1 MVEFVSCHAECFV
14 EIYFSRNLTRHHRL
28 EEKNGGHATTTMK
41 ITAVTTHDVRFPTS
55 ADLSGSDAVHKDPD
69 YSCVYVVVSTDDP
82 SCPEGYGL
90 TFTLGRGNEIVA
102 SCVKA
107 LSFLLVGKDFDQDIV
122 KDMMNV
128 DDHKGFYYQI
138 CQEGQLRWL
147 GPEKGVVA
155 LAAGAIMN
163 AVWDIMARRAGK
175 PLWEFVCDMEPE
187 ELIQYI
193 DFKHIDDFVTKEE
206 ALKLLR
212 SIRPG
217 WQERKQQMKDQGFRA
232 YTTSCGWLG
241 YSLDVVRAKCR
252 ESLAEGHQYFKMK
265 VGSRDIQD
273 DMKRAA
279 VIREEIGDD
288 LFLMMDANQK
298 WYVGYY
304 CASSTVCFVS
314 GLLVPSAYFIFAL
327 L

>member
-1 MVEFVSCHAECFV
+1 
-14 EIYFSRNLTRHHRL
+14 
-28 EEKNGGHATTTMK
+28 MK

-107 LSFLLVGKDFDQDIV
+107 LSYLLVGKDFDQDIV

-175 PLWEFVCDMEPE
+175 PLWEYVCDMEPA

-206 ALKLLR
+206 ALKLLTSNR
-212 SIRPG
+212 TG

-273 DMKRAA
+273 DLKRAA

-298 WYVGYY
+298 W
-304 CASSTVCFVS
+304 
-314 GLLVPSAYFIFAL
+314 
-327 L
+327 